1 MVEIFPKG
9 ATVSFNLHLLRLF
22 QWKENYYFGS
32 NVIYYTCRLV
42 WNFGLIIIIIYFL
55 FIGLIILV
63 PIDWWFLDSFFF
75 FFFLRN
81 GGFSTWLDHFWLK
94 TLQNYSIPINARPAP
109 PPKKTTSAI
118 KKGYMMLVGPFTEL
132 ITLGVGCLDFIICLV
147 TLVTI

>member
-75 FFFLRN
+75 EKRWFLDLIRSLLVEN
-81 GGFSTWLDHFWLK
+81 PPKLFHTNQC
-94 TLQNYSIPINARPAP
+94 TPRPAP
-109 PPKKTTSAI
+109 PPKITTSAI